1 MKFEKFAKNQNKE
14 CLKDIKSTE
23 FEDRLDQETIE
34 KMSPPLKELLFC
46 NEHTFSAS
54 QTLIDNIIALYK
66 DLFNKREIQSL
77 LFEDGECNALKGK
90 FLMFLKKYRLYQ
102 RTYSNNNKDESLEIL
117 ATDTFK
123 TFNEFLYQIFPT
135 IFRISQK
142 CSWLQELPDLSE
154 QQREQ
159 IFQNEMICSEI
170 KKYANVLQY
179 QFANIRGFDG
189 LIELQK
195 SKAEVNL
202 LHKIVNAK
210 FFTTSTP
217 YNDVYT
223 TESTIKI
230 KENSTEENK
239 LEKNYDEDLKLDFKN
254 NENDSNI
261 THLQQNISKTTTD
274 EFIDFKRFDT
284 FAPNTI
290 QSHKDAFESSKGTV
304 HISFKLVPV
313 LAILIMIISV
323 ILVIYKSVHST

>member
-34 KMSPPLKELLFC
+34 KMSPPLKELLYC

-54 QTLIDNIIALYK
+54 QTLIDNIIALHR
-66 DLFNKREIQSL
+66 DLYNKREIQSL
-77 LFEDGECNALKGK
+77 LFVDGECDALKEK
-90 FLMFLKKYRLYQ
+90 FLLFLKKYRLYQ

-117 ATDTFK
+117 ATETFK

-154 QQREQ
+154 TQREQ
-159 IFQNEMICSEI
+159 IYHNEMICSEI

-179 QFANIRGFDG
+179 QFANIRGFDE

-195 SKAEVNL
+195 SKAEVDL

-217 YNDVYT
+217 SNDVFT

-230 KENSTEENK
+230 RENSTEKNNN
-239 LEKNYDEDLKLDFKN
+239 EKNNDEDFKYDFK
-254 NENDSNI
+254 EKNDNDLNI
-261 THLQQNISKTTTD
+261 THLQQNISETTTD
-274 EFIDFKRFDT
+274 QFID
-284 FAPNTI
+284 I
-290 QSHKDAFESSKGTV
+290 
-304 HISFKLVPV
+304 
-313 LAILIMIISV
+313 
-323 ILVIYKSVHST
+323 